1 MSAALLDEY
10 NVVDN
15 LIEDE
20 KQEVLAQRSH
30 ILETASRKA
39 QNRTLT
45 LQETTDLY
53 AKFNRTYESSVK
65 RALHK
70 EDESWALKLLKD
82 CEEESPN
89 NRLDTKINGEPIV
102 NSEIVSSETSEH
114 ITVEPVK
121 KVLSLKSET
130 PKHLPNSILEDH
142 YSLVTE
148 EEKTTIRDLFIYDQF
163 EAGNKYKRGIK
174 SHKSFIIVMSVSV
187 VLTLSGLIGISLF
200 L

>member
-10 NVVDN
+10 NVDN

-53 AKFNRTYESSVK
+53 AKFNRTYESSVT

-82 CEEESPN
+82 CEEESANPK
-89 NRLDTKINGEPIV
+89 LETKINGEPVI
-102 NSEIVSSETSEH
+102 NKETAEH
-114 ITVEPVK
+114 ITVEPVQ
-121 KVLSLKSET
+121 KVLPLANKT
-130 PKHLPNSILEDH
+130 PKHLPNAILEDH
-142 YSLVTE
+142 YSLVTD

-163 EAGNKYKRGIK
+163 ESSNTYSRDKEK
-174 SHKSFIIVMSVSV
+174 
-187 VLTLSGLIGISLF
+187 
-200 L
+200 

>member
-53 AKFNRTYESSVK
+53 AKFNRTYESSVT
-65 RALHK
+65 RSLHK

-82 CEEESPN
+82 CEEESASQK
-89 NRLDTKINGEPIV
+89 LETKINGEPIA
-102 NSEIVSSETSEH
+102 NKKALEH
-114 ITVEPVK
+114 INVEPVK
-121 KVLSLKSET
+121 KVVPLTNKTLK
-130 PKHLPNSILEDH
+130 HVPNSVLEDH
-142 YSLVTE
+142 YSLVTD

-163 EAGNKYKRGIK
+163 ESGSKYNRGIK
-174 SHKSFIIVMSVSV
+174 SHKPFVIVMSVSV